1 MKKLRNRSHPL
12 YEGKA
17 KILFAGPDSTTLIQ
31 HFKDDATAFNN
42 AKRGTIEGKG
52 VLNNLISEYIF
63 QSLTEIGLANHFL
76 HRINMREQLVRRLE
90 MIPLEV
96 IVRNIAAGSFTKRYG
111 CSEGTVL
118 PRSIVEY
125 CLKDDKLGDPT
136 VGEDHITA
144 FGLAHP
150 QELDDML
157 SLALRANDFLQGMF
171 RAIGLRLVDFKLE
184 FGRSVEEN
192 GDVSIWLAD
201 EISPDTCRLWDRESQ
216 EKLDKDRFRCDLGG
230 VEEAYR
236 EVARRLGILPANK
249 LLVAS
254 KTASKTTSKTTTKLK
269 TDLAANRNAKAVD
282 KTKIKTKT
290 KSSKSKSNDKDSKR
304 ESTIAIGKK
313 VSVSNEVDI

>member
-1 MKKLRNRSHPL
+1 MKKLRDRSHPL

-17 KILFAGPDSTTLIQ
+17 KILFAGPDSSTLVQ

-42 AKRGTIEGKG
+42 TKRGTIEGKG

-63 QSLTEIGLANHFL
+63 QSLSDIGLVNHFL

-96 IVRNIAAGSFTKRYG
+96 IVRNVSAGSFASRYG

-125 CLKDDKLGDPT
+125 CLKDDKLGDPP

-157 SLALRANDFLQGMF
+157 SLSLRANDFLQGVF

-184 FGRSVEEN
+184 FGRSVEDN

-216 EKLDKDRFRCDLGG
+216 EKLDKDRFRRDLGG
-230 VEEAYR
+230 VEDAYR
-236 EVARRLGILPANK
+236 EVARRLGILPAKN
-249 LLVAS
+249 LLS
-254 KTASKTTSKTTTKLK
+254 ASKTTTSLK
-269 TDLAANRNAKAVD
+269 TAKNANVATSA
-282 KTKIKTKT
+282 
-290 KSSKSKSNDKDSKR
+290 KSNAVAQKAMTR
-304 ESTIAIGKK
+304 GEAEI
-313 VSVSNEVDI
+313 